1 MGLSIRGQCA
11 GGGCSTFSSGQ
22 RNLQAAAIPALPRV
36 LPAGVKAVVD
46 LASWPVLPIFKYLAK
61 VGKMDSDALL
71 ESFNLGVGMIL
82 VVPSAHVKKVEADLK
97 RRREKFFQIGRIER
111 GDTAKARVVYSGA
124 LNLG

>member
-1 MGLSIRGQCA
+1 M
-11 GGGCSTFSSGQ
+11 
-22 RNLQAAAIPALPRV
+22 PRV
-36 LPAGVKAVVD
+36 LPAGVKAQID

-82 VVPSAHVKKVEADLK
+82 VVPSAYVKKVEADLK

-124 LNLG
+124 LNL